1 MSSASAAKRLKL
13 IGEGKHP
20 YLGKKWEVFGPL
32 RRGGPLGLGKS
43 VCTRIGHT
51 EAKPPSPVSKAIPYW
66 SDSPGWAVDEHVE
79 ACLGRG
85 LVSSEAV
92 HEVNPLVEEV
102 AELARMDAEFEAF
115 RACTDASGQ
124 EVNEPADPFE
134 EDPFGH
140 GVGLL

>member
-1 MSSASAAKRLKL
+1 M
-13 IGEGKHP
+13 
-20 YLGKKWEVFGPL
+20 
-32 RRGGPLGLGKS
+32 
-43 VCTRIGHT
+43 
-51 EAKPPSPVSKAIPYW
+51 
-66 SDSPGWAVDEHVE
+66 DEHVE

-102 AELARMDAEFEAF
+102 AELTRMDAEFEAF

-134 EDPFGH
+134 EDPFGN
-140 GVGLL
+140 GAGSL